1 MARNKRVFKRRSD
14 NKKKEFFTFH
24 SYGTHIKFE
33 PFKPITDDRI
43 VNEAGYFETMP
54 QLDFYKAEVLA
65 TDAPHVYILDSDGNE
80 INLRS

>member
-1 MARNKRVFKRRSD
+1 MARNKRVFKRRSE
-14 NKKKEFFTFH
+14 KTAKEFFTFH

-33 PFKPITDDRI
+33 PFKLITDDRI

-65 TDAPHVYILDSDGNE
+65 TDSSHVYILDPEGNE
-80 INLRS
+80 LNLRS